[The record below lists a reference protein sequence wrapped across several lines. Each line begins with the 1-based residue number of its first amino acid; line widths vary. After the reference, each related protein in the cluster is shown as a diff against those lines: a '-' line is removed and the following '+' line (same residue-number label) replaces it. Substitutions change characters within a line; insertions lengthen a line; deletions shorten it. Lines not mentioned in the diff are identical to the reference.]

1 MSSRSS
7 GMCGLHATESPLR
20 HYSGLPNKS
29 STNTNEQMHCPKPLR
44 GENAPCGLCLCLA
57 TITLR
62 LNVDKEYVYSY
73 SSVKIDIGDL

>member
-29 STNTNEQMHCPKPLR
+29 STNTNIALSKTFARRKC
-44 GENAPCGLCLCLA
+44 
-57 TITLR
+57 TLWLVSLSR
-62 LNVDKEYVYSY
+62 HYNTKT
-73 SSVKIDIGDL
+73 